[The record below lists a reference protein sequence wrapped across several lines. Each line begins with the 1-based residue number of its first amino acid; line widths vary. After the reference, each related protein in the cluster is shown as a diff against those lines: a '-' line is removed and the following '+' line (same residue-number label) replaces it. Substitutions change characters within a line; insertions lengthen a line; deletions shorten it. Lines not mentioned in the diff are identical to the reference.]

1 MSFHVLL
8 DSVSETEKSWCG
20 WYSMVRPLCEMEML
34 YMSGSLQHF
43 TKHSIG
49 VLQAMHCSVAWW
61 EISGFGLIS
70 AFPNLIPYLCYC
82 SMMNIHMNFIS
93 HWSMQEANKTMCLR
107 TTTKKEREKIIW
119 LGMQCPI
126 WSPNYTWLPAVPE
139 KLVQGLKNHLNKRE
153 IYF

>member
-49 VLQAMHCSVAWW
+49 VLLAMQRSTARW

-70 AFPNLIPYLCYC
+70 ALPNLILYLCYRL
-82 SMMNIHMNFIS
+82 MMNIHMNFIS
-93 HWSMQEANKTMCLR
+93 QWSMQEANKTMCLR
-107 TTTKKEREKIIW
+107 NTTKKGRKIKW

-126 WSPNYTWLPAVPE
+126 WSANYTCSSKVSSKSKKSLVKQSWLRISIE
-139 KLVQGLKNHLNKRE
+139 L
-153 IYF
+153 